1 RNRVLNAQWGAHQ
14 HFSTNIDIEI
24 EAEDRQGLLRD
35 ISDLFAREKINA
47 TRANTVSR
55 NHMAL
60 MQFSIEIPNAQQL
73 NRLLGLLQQVP
84 SVVAVRR
91 RD

>member
-1 RNRVLNAQWGAHQ
+1 VLNAKWGAGLS
-14 HFSTNIDIEI
+14 FSSNIDIEI

-35 ISDLFAREKINA
+35 ISDLFAREKVNA

-60 MQFSIEIPNAQQL
+60 MQFSIDIPNLQQL

-84 SVVAVRR
+84 SVMVVRR